1 MFQGCGF
8 AHSSVLE
15 RQEILHWPN
24 QDRKVLEEGDVEEGL
39 NAAAQIGDDRMQ
51 KHAQGYLVPEGFT
64 HGGIQQRVR
73 WFAGLKSQDLNH
85 AIRFPRERC
94 SEIFRN
100 VWFSSLQ
107 PSVFQLT

>member
-1 MFQGCGF
+1 MKLRLNELSNRSECAMFQGCGF

-39 NAAAQIGDDRMQ
+39 NAAAQTGDDRMQ

-64 HGGIQQRVR
+64 HGGTQQRVR
-73 WFAGLKSQDLNH
+73 WFRQPRKSGSQSCDT
-85 AIRFPRERC
+85 F
-94 SEIFRN
+94 SEGA
-100 VWFSSLQ
+100 V
-107 PSVFQLT
+107 

>member
-1 MFQGCGF
+1 MSSAIGRSALRFK
-8 AHSSVLE
+8 AAVLLTRSVLE

-64 HGGIQQRVR
+64 WRHPATRALVSTG
-73 WFAGLKSQDLNH
+73 
-85 AIRFPRERC
+85 
-94 SEIFRN
+94 
-100 VWFSSLQ
+100 
-107 PSVFQLT
+107 